1 MVSILEKVLNVSGRL
16 EKSINLLKVL
26 EKHLISSIGLE
37 KSLKFTTLSKGRTIR
52 KVMGGGGEFSSCRNF
67 FSLMFPVNEFF
78 FCQDVV
84 HEYFFFLEVTLN

>member
-37 KSLKFTTLSKGRTIR
+37 KSLKLTTLSKGRTIR
-52 KVMGGGGEFSSCRNF
+52 KVMGGRRIFE
-67 FSLMFPVNEFF
+67 LQEFF
-78 FCQDVV
+78 FFNVSR
-84 HEYFFFLEVTLN
+84 E